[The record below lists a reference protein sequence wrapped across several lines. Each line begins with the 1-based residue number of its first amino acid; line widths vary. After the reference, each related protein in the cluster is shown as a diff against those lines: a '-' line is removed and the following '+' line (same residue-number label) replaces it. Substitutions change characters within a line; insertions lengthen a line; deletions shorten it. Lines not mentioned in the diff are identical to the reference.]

1 MTAATKG
8 ESTMRSRH
16 LATLAAGVISLGMMA
31 SASAQTEL
39 TVIVYGGSFEEGWRK
54 AVIEPFEKANPDIK
68 VKIAT
73 GLTMQTVALMRAQ
86 KDDVRVD
93 VTMMDE
99 IGAAQAN
106 AERLYH
112 PLDAAK
118 IPNIEKLY
126 PQFRTKGDPYT
137 KFMFVSQAL
146 VYNKDMVKEKPT
158 SWMAMWDPRYKG
170 KIASP
175 DITTSHGA
183 FFLLTAADMNGGG
196 LKNVDPGFEL
206 LKKLKPSILTFYT
219 QHAQLAQLFTQG
231 DVVMASWTSDRGQA
245 AIDGGA
251 PLAWTIPKES
261 AYIIDSTIGITKGT
275 KKLEAAQKYVDFV
288 LSAEAQELNARHTY
302 LGPVNR
308 EVKLPPEVAQKLP
321 VADLDR
327 LKIADWDYVTTVRP
341 QWTQRWNR
349 EITSP

>member
-1 MTAATKG
+1 MQLTPG
-8 ESTMRSRH
+8 
-16 LATLAAGVISLGMMA
+16 LAALAGLALLGVPVTAL
-31 SASAQTEL
+31 AQTEL

-54 AVIEPFEKANPDIK
+54 AVIEPFEKANPAIK

-93 VTMMDE
+93 VIMMDE
-99 IGAAQAN
+99 VGAAQAN
-106 AERLYH
+106 AEGLYH
-112 PLDAAK
+112 PLEVSK
-118 IPNIEKLY
+118 IANIEKLY

-137 KFMFVSQAL
+137 KFMYVAQAL
-146 VYNKDMVKEKPT
+146 VYNRDVVKEKPT
-158 SWMAMWDPRYKG
+158 SWMAMWDPKYKG

-196 LKNVDPGFEL
+196 LKNTDPGFEL

-251 PLAWTIPKES
+251 PLAWTVPKEG
-261 AYIIDSTIGITKGT
+261 AYIINSTIGIAKGT
-275 KKLEAAQKYVDFV
+275 KNLEAAQKYVNFA
-288 LSAEAQELNARHTY
+288 LSAEAQTANARHTY
-302 LGPVNR
+302 LAPVNSD
-308 EVKLPPEVAQKLP
+308 VKLPPEVAEKLP
-321 VADLDR
+321 VADLPR
-327 LKIADWDYVTTVRP
+327 LKPADWDYVTTVRP
-341 QWTQRWNR
+341 QWTQRWTR

>member
-1 MTAATKG
+1 MRLTPRFAALTTSIALLG
-8 ESTMRSRH
+8 IPG
-16 LATLAAGVISLGMMA
+16 AAI
-31 SASAQTEL
+31 AQTEL
-39 TVIVYGGSFEEGWRK
+39 NVIVYGGSFEEGWRK
-54 AVIEPFEKANPDIK
+54 AVIEPFEKANPNIK

-93 VTMMDE
+93 VIMMDE
-99 IGAAQAN
+99 VGAAQGN
-106 AERLYH
+106 AEGLYL
-112 PLDAAK
+112 PLDTAK

-126 PQFRTKGDPYT
+126 PQFRVKGDPYT
-137 KFMFVSQAL
+137 KFMYVAQAL
-146 VYNKDMVKEKPT
+146 VYNKDVVKEKPT
-158 SWMAMWDPRYKG
+158 SWMALWDPKYKG

-196 LKNVDPGFEL
+196 LKNIDPGFEL
-206 LKKLKPSILTFYT
+206 LKKLKPNILTFYT

-251 PLAWTIPKES
+251 PLAWTVPKEG
-261 AYIIDSTIGITKGT
+261 AYIIDSTIGIAKGT
-275 KKLEAAQKYVDFV
+275 KNLEAAQKYVNFV
-288 LSAEAQELNARHTY
+288 LSSEAQAANAQHTY
-302 LGPVNR
+302 LGPVNG
-308 EVKLPPEVAQKLP
+308 EVKLAPEIAQRLP
-321 VADLDR
+321 VADLPR
-327 LKIADWDYVTTVRP
+327 LKPADWDYVTTVRP
-341 QWTQRWNR
+341 QWTQRWTR